1 MPVTAYPDVLG
12 GLFGYL
18 RACPQITAL
27 TADRIGDEVK
37 DEWQFAERKAKY
49 AIVIPGR
56 RGTPLEMDPPL
67 MRWRYDVFVYG
78 PNKLSA
84 ANLMNLVLGYL
95 CPQDGQ
101 ANGFTGTHVHVNWI
115 ALEGGPNDLIEPD
128 TRWAYSVA
136 TILVDFIG
144 VPF

>member
-1 MPVTAYPDVLG
+1 MAVTSYPDVLG

-18 RACPQITAL
+18 RACTDITAL
-27 TADRIGDEVK
+27 TSDRIGDEVK
-37 DEWQFAERKAKY
+37 DAWAFAEKKAKY

-56 RGTPLEMDPPL
+56 RGGSEDLDPPL
-67 MRWRYDVFVYG
+67 ERCRFDVFCYG

-84 ANLMNLVLGYL
+84 ATLMNIVLGYL
-95 CPQDGQ
+95 CPRDGQ
-101 ANGFTGTHVHVNWI
+101 RNGFIGTHVAVTEI

-136 TILVDFIG
+136 TIRATFDG